1 MKTPAKAAKVNTEPS
16 VVTNGSA
23 DGNPKQRIP
32 CVPVELPDTWDC
44 SSSDL
49 DIQFGDFPPRPV
61 EVPKESEYPSKPL
74 ARVASTS
81 PKFGQISRKEWRGEL
96 YLWKFRTSFHVVMH
110 SFKYDHSAVKRTIWS
125 SWWRWSRQQE
135 SSEFEAIIAQQTWS
149 PLRSQRRGWRENYL

>member
-23 DGNPKQRIP
+23 EGQPKQRIP
-32 CVPVELPDTWDC
+32 RIPVELPDAWD
-44 SSSDL
+44 SSHL
-49 DIQFGDFPPRPV
+49 DIQFGDFPPKPV
-61 EVPKESEYPSKPL
+61 EVPKESEYQSKTL
-74 ARVASTS
+74 ERVASNS

-96 YLWKFRTSFHVVMH
+96 YLWKFRTSFHVMMH

-135 SSEFEAIIAQQTWS
+135 SPAFEAINAQQIWS
-149 PLRSQRRGWRENYL
+149 HLWSQRS

>member
-1 MKTPAKAAKVNTEPS
+1 MVSAEAPAGRGGLTPETCLSKGITPKIYNNYAIYLLCIGTNTMKTPKAPEVMTEPS

-61 EVPKESEYPSKPL
+61 GVPKESEYQSKPL

-96 YLWKFRTSFHVVMH
+96 Y
-110 SFKYDHSAVKRTIWS
+110 
-125 SWWRWSRQQE
+125 
-135 SSEFEAIIAQQTWS
+135 
-149 PLRSQRRGWRENYL
+149 